1 MDIQALR
8 QRLHL
13 RIEQADERML
23 RVLDKLSELML
34 KEYPPELGSQGV
46 REETNSYKFPFAPMT
61 KDELRVRALESE
73 RAIEA
78 GEVYDIGIIFGEDK
92 G

>member
-1 MDIQALR
+1 MNIQALR

-13 RIEQADERML
+13 RIEQGDERML
-23 RVLDKLSELML
+23 RVLDKLSELMI
-34 KEYPPELGSQGV
+34 KEYQPELVSQAL
-46 REETNSYKFPFAPMT
+46 REETTSFEPRFAPMT
-61 KDELRVRALESE
+61 KDELRARALEAE

-78 GEVYDIGIIFGEDK
+78 GEVYDIGILFGEDD